1 MIDPTNALVVA
12 LAALTLAAAWRR
24 RASARTPARAPARPR
39 NHVYVI
45 AYRSKRGR
53 AIGPSKIGIA
63 KDPEQRLRT
72 FQTANPRPL
81 MLYKTYPVARA
92 RALEQAVHRHL
103 RPVRMKGEWFA
114 LPPERAARAVRTVM
128 KRPRRSAVPTW
139 ARFSLR

>member
-1 MIDPTNALVVA
+1 MIDPTAALFAA
-12 LAALTLAAAWRR
+12 LAVLTLVAWRR
-24 RASARTPARAPARPR
+24 RRSGRRQTRTPG

-63 KDPEQRLRT
+63 RDPEQRLRT

-81 MLYKTYPVARA
+81 MLYKTFPVSRA

-114 LPPERAARAVRTVM
+114 LPPERAAMAVRSVM
-128 KRPRRSAVPTW
+128 QHPRRSPIPAW
-139 ARFSLR
+139 ARFGLR